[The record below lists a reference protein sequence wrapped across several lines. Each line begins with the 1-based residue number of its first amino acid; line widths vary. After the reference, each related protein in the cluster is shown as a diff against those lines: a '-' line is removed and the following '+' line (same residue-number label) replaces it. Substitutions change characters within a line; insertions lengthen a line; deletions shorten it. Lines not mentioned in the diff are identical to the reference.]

1 MRKPL
6 IVGNWKM
13 HGTQVEVSQL
23 LGGLVVKA
31 VADSKVE
38 VVVCPPY
45 LYVAAAATQLDDSAI
60 NIGAQNLCANEE
72 VQGAYTGEISAKM
85 LVDAGCRYVIVGHSE
100 RREYYR
106 EDNALVAEKF
116 LMAQRAGLCPILCVG
131 ESLQQ
136 RESGEALSFVA
147 EQLAA
152 VIDKLGVNAFAD
164 AVVAY
169 EPIWAIGTGR
179 TASPEQAQEVHEFIR
194 GTFAERDEGVAA
206 GLRILYG
213 GSVKADNATLLFA
226 KPDIDGALVG
236 GASLSPDGFSAI
248 WQAVE

>member
-13 HGTQVEVSQL
+13 HGTQAEVSQL
-23 LGGLVVKA
+23 LGGLAVKA

-45 LYVAAAATQLDDSAI
+45 LYVAAAAAQLDDSAI
-60 NIGAQNLCANEE
+60 SIGAQNLCANEE

-85 LVDAGCRYVIVGHSE
+85 LVDAGCHYVIVGHSE

-136 RESGEALSFVA
+136 RDSGEALSFVA

-152 VIDKLGVNAFAD
+152 VIDQLGISVFAD

-179 TASPEQAQEVHEFIR
+179 TATPEQAQEVHEFIR
-194 GTFAERDEGVAA
+194 DTFAERDKGVAA

-213 GSVKADNATLLFA
+213 GSVKADNAKLLFA